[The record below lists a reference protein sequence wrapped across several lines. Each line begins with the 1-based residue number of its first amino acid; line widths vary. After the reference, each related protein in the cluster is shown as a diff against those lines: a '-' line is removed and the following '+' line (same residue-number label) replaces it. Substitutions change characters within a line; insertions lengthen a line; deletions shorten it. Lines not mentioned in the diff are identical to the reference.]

1 MAESIGI
8 LGGTFD
14 PLHYGHLRP
23 ALDVA
28 EQLNLAQIHLVP
40 NAIPPHRPQPQATAE
55 QRLAMLYLA
64 IKDCPKFVVDDR
76 ELQRQG
82 ESYTVDT
89 LLSLRQD
96 FPDNPLYLLIGTDA
110 FLHIQTWHRWQE
122 LLQLAHIVV
131 MERPD
136 EILVMSDKLNKWYQ
150 QYLASKDDAKQF
162 SGKIW
167 PVKVTQLAIS
177 ATEIRQKIAQGL
189 TPQFLLPDT
198 VIHFIKQSGLYQDG

>member
-8 LGGTFD
+8 MGGTFD
-14 PLHYGHLRP
+14 PVHYGHLRP

-28 EQLNLAQIHLVP
+28 EQLNLAQIHLIP
-40 NAIPPHRPQPQATAE
+40 NAIPPHRAQPQATAE
-55 QRLAMLYLA
+55 QRLEMLHLA
-64 IKDCPKFVVDDR
+64 IKDCPEFVIDDR

-96 FPDNPLYLLIGTDA
+96 FPENPLYLLIGTDA
-110 FLHIQTWHRWQE
+110 FLYIQTWHRWQE

-136 EILVMSDKLNKWYQ
+136 EILVMPDKLNKWYQ

>member
-14 PLHYGHLRP
+14 PVHYGHLRP

-28 EQLNLAQIHLVP
+28 EQLNLAQIYLIP
-40 NAIPPHRPQPQATAE
+40 NAIPPHRAQPQATAE
-55 QRLAMLYLA
+55 QRLEMLHLA
-64 IKDCPKFVVDDR
+64 IKDCPEFVIDDR

-96 FPDNPLYLLIGTDA
+96 FPENPLYLLIGTDA
-110 FLHIQTWHRWQE
+110 FLYIQTWHRWQE

-136 EILVMSDKLNKWYQ
+136 EILVMPDKLNKWYQ

>member
-14 PLHYGHLRP
+14 PIHYGHLRP

-28 EQLNLAQIHLVP
+28 EQLNLAQIYLIP
-40 NAIPPHRPQPQATAE
+40 NSIPPHRAQPQATAE
-55 QRLAMLYLA
+55 QRLEMLHLA
-64 IKDCPKFVVDDR
+64 IKDCPEFVIDDR

-96 FPDNPLYLLIGTDA
+96 FPENPLYLLIGTDA
-110 FLHIQTWHRWQE
+110 FLYIQTWHRWQE

-136 EILVMSDKLNKWYQ
+136 EILVMPDKLNKWYQ
-150 QYLASKDDAKQF
+150 QYLASKDDVKQF

>member
-14 PLHYGHLRP
+14 PIHYGHLRP

-28 EQLNLAQIHLVP
+28 EQLNLAQIYLIP
-40 NAIPPHRPQPQATAE
+40 NSIPPHRAQPQATAE
-55 QRLAMLYLA
+55 QRLEMLHLA
-64 IKDCPKFVVDDR
+64 IKDCPEFVIDDR

-96 FPDNPLYLLIGTDA
+96 FPENPLYLLIGTDA
-110 FLHIQTWHRWQE
+110 FLYIQTWHRWQE

-136 EILVMSDKLNKWYQ
+136 EILVLPDKLNKWYQ

>member
-14 PLHYGHLRP
+14 PVHYGHLRP

-28 EQLNLAQIHLVP
+28 EQLNLAQIYLIP
-40 NAIPPHRPQPQATAE
+40 NSIPPHRAQPQATAE
-55 QRLAMLYLA
+55 QRLEMLHLA
-64 IKDCPKFVVDDR
+64 IKDCPEFVIDDR

-96 FPDNPLYLLIGTDA
+96 FPENPLYLLIGTDA
-110 FLHIQTWHRWQE
+110 FLYIQTWHRWQE

-136 EILVMSDKLNKWYQ
+136 EILVMPDKLNKWYQ